1 MTHTLTR
8 IGFASTV
15 RIAAVVSALS
25 AALPVAA
32 LLLLNNALKFWD
44 IFVPPDVLGPLLLQV
59 AMLGAFAGGLSTALA
74 VLIYNLCAPVFG
86 GVTLHLKPQHPL
98 RKQKDADGMR

>member
-8 IGFASTV
+8 IGFLSTV
-15 RIAAVVSALS
+15 RIAAIVSALS

-32 LLLLNNALKFWD
+32 LLL
-44 IFVPPDVLGPLLLQV
+44 QV
-59 AMLGAFAGGLSTALA
+59 ALLGAFAGGMSTALA

-86 GVTLHLKPQHPL
+86 GVTLHLKPQHPP
-98 RKQKDADGMR
+98 RKRKDAGDS